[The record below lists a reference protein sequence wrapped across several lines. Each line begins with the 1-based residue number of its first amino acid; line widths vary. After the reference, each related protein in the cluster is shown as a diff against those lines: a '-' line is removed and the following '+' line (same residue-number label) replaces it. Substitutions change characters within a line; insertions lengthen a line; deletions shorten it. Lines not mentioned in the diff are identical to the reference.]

1 MIATYSHSRNEIKG
15 YNNSKIASG
24 EKQDC
29 VVRAMASALDVDY
42 DSAHG
47 LVKSTMNREN
57 NKGTKNFEI
66 VKAMRK
72 FKKEG
77 LEIAGKKF
85 DVDLLGKSRIRNTY
99 KLHGELIDRKKTV
112 KSFIQDNDKGTFVVL
127 VSKHAFTVKDG
138 VLIDNVGEEFRP
150 TRKVLGAFSMKLVE
164 DNVSGEQLMLF

>member
-1 MIATYSHSRNEIKG
+1 MITTYSHSKNLIKG
-15 YNNSKIASG
+15 YKNSKIASG

-57 NKGTKNFEI
+57 NKGTKNYEI

-77 LEIAGKKF
+77 LEIAGKTFK
-85 DVDLLGKSRIRNTY
+85 VDLLGKSRIRNTY

-112 KSFIQDNDKGTFVVL
+112 KSFIKDNQKGTYVVL

>member
-15 YNNSKIASG
+15 LSNSSIASG
-24 EKQDC
+24 EKNDC
-29 VVRAMASALDVDY
+29 VVRAMASACGVDY
-42 DSAHG
+42 DSAHS
-47 LVKSTMNREN
+47 LVKSEMKREDRTGTRN
-57 NKGTKNFEI
+57 NDI
-66 VKAMRK
+66 VEAMRK

-85 DVDLLGKSRIRNTY
+85 DVDLLGKSRIQNTY

-112 KSFIQDNDKGTFVVL
+112 KSFIQDNSKGTYVVL

-150 TRKVLGAFSMKLVE
+150 TRKVLGAFGFDLVK
-164 DNVSGEQLMLF
+164 DNVSGEQLSLF

>member
-1 MIATYSHSRNEIKG
+1 MITTYSHSKNLIKG
-15 YNNSKIASG
+15 YKNSKIASG

-57 NKGTKNFEI
+57 NKGTKNYEI

-77 LEIAGKKF
+77 LEIAGKTFK
-85 DVDLLGKSRIRNTY
+85 VDL
-99 KLHGELIDRKKTV
+99 
-112 KSFIQDNDKGTFVVL
+112 
-127 VSKHAFTVKDG
+127 
-138 VLIDNVGEEFRP
+138 
-150 TRKVLGAFSMKLVE
+150 
-164 DNVSGEQLMLF
+164 

>member
-1 MIATYSHSRNEIKG
+1 MITTYSHSKNLIKG
-15 YNNSKIASG
+15 YKNSKIASG

-72 FKKEG
+72 FKK
-77 LEIAGKKF
+77 
-85 DVDLLGKSRIRNTY
+85 
-99 KLHGELIDRKKTV
+99 
-112 KSFIQDNDKGTFVVL
+112 
-127 VSKHAFTVKDG
+127 
-138 VLIDNVGEEFRP
+138 
-150 TRKVLGAFSMKLVE
+150 
-164 DNVSGEQLMLF
+164 

>member
-1 MIATYSHSRNEIKG
+1 
-15 YNNSKIASG
+15 
-24 EKQDC
+24 
-29 VVRAMASALDVDY
+29 
-42 DSAHG
+42 
-47 LVKSTMNREN
+47 
-57 NKGTKNFEI
+57 
-66 VKAMRK
+66 MRK

>member
-1 MIATYSHSRNEIKG
+1 MITTYSHSKNLIKG
-15 YNNSKIASG
+15 YKNSKIASG

-77 LEIAGKKF
+77 LEISGKTFK
-85 DVDLLGKSRIRNTY
+85 VDLLGKSRIRNTY

-112 KSFIQDNDKGTFVVL
+112 KSFIKDNQKGTYMVL

-150 TRKVLGAFSMKLVE
+150 TRKVLGAFGFDLVKN
-164 DNVSGEQLMLF
+164 NVSGEQLSLF